1 MKTITHYSFGSI
13 EVDGHTYRNDI
24 IIYPQAIQPDWWRK
38 EGHRLQLEDIEGV
51 LSDPPEVLV
60 VGQGDSGMMVVDAR
74 VAETLEN
81 LNVQL
86 VAAHTKAACESFN
99 KLSQEGK
106 RVVAAL
112 HLTC

>member
-1 MKTITHYSFGSI
+1 MKTINHYSFGSI
-13 EVDGHTYRNDI
+13 EVDGNTYRNDI
-24 IIYPQAIQPDWWRK
+24 IIYPQAIQSDWWRK
-38 EGHRLQLEDIEGV
+38 EGHRLQLEDIERV

-86 VAAHTKAACESFN
+86 VAAHTKAACENFN